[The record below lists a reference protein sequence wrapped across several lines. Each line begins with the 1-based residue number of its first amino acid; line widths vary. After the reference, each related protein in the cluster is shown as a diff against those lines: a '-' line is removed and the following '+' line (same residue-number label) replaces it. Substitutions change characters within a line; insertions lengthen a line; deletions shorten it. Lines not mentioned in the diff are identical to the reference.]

1 MPGPVVGEVLNGL
14 AKAHLAAPPA
24 VDAIQYL
31 VDARPF
37 RKPPQFGR
45 QVLLQRLAA
54 PLRPAL

>member
-1 MPGPVVGEVLNGL
+1 MPGPIFGEVRYSL

-37 RKPPQFGR
+37 RKPAC
-45 QVLLQRLAA
+45 LAVKCRENFRA
-54 PLRPAL
+54 